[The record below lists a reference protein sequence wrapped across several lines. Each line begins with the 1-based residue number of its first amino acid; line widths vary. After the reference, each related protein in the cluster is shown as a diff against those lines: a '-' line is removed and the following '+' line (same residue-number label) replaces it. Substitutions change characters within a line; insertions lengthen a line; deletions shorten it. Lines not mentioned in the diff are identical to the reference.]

1 MWPWC
6 GLWAWPVLE
15 GIALERRERVGVILA
30 LFALSTTACKPGLPL
45 VGANGLGGLV
55 RVVAVLSLELL
66 HQVDVL
72 FLGGGG
78 GRACID
84 LLLPRLVFGLALQIE
99 HSWRRGLGDVLAI
112 CNLEESVEFK
122 QFLVTWLGLE
132 LAAVISGLCEGCG
145 RHCV

>member
-30 LFALSTTACKPGLPL
+30 LFALSATACKPGLPL
-45 VGANGLGGLV
+45 VGANGLGGFV

-72 FLGGGG
+72 FLGGRGG
-78 GRACID
+78 CPCID
-84 LLLPRLVFGLALQIE
+84 LLLPRLVLGLAL
-99 HSWRRGLGDVLAI
+99 RCRGEVSGWSVVL
-112 CNLEESVEFK
+112 S
-122 QFLVTWLGLE
+122 
-132 LAAVISGLCEGCG
+132 
-145 RHCV
+145 R